1 MRSSPA
7 KLFTIRVKSST
18 SEVPVDN
25 KIDYLLRLEL
35 PFFIGVVRQ
44 SPPAMSIYSAELLP
58 LLFSEWADQTD
69 CLWSS
74 RPFGFRSRQ
83 LLQPCR

>member
-1 MRSSPA
+1 MRSSREA
-7 KLFTIRVKSST
+7 HTRSAGEELGI

-58 LLFSEWADQTD
+58 VI
-69 CLWSS
+69 SS
-74 RPFGFRSRQ
+74 
-83 LLQPCR
+83 